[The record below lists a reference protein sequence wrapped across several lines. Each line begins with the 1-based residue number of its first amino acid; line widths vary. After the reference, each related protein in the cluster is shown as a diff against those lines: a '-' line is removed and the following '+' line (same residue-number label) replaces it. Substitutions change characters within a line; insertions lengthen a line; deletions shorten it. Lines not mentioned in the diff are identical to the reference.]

1 MNQKFNRTRLLLVA
15 FVLIA
20 AIKVLSSCE
29 SYTFTPPALDPNQ
42 TWYLSTDIQPIFNS
56 SCVSC
61 HGGTKA
67 PDLREGK
74 SYSALTKGG
83 YVNLPGE
90 TSRLYLK
97 MTGADHTPRSTDAEK
112 QKVLYWINQG
122 AKNN

>member
-1 MNQKFNRTRLLLVA
+1 MNQKFNRTRQLLVA

-20 AIKVLSSCE
+20 AIKVFSSCE

-56 SCVSC
+56 NCVSC
-61 HGGTKA
+61 HGGTKS

-74 SYSALTKGG
+74 SHAALTKGG

-97 MTGADHTPRSTDAEK
+97 MTDSDHIPRSTDAEK
-112 QKVLYWINQG
+112 QRVLFWINQG